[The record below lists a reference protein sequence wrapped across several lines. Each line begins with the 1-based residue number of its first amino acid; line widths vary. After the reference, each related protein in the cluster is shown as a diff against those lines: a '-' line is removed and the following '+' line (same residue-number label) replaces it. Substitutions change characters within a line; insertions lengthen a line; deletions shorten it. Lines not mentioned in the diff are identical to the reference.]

1 MNLQKNYDFEGVL
14 LTNDLM
20 YGKQYEL
27 TLNPKMPRTMTSKMK
42 IQQLQVIAR
51 QTSKEKIIE
60 NFQFERNSKRQASKR
75 KLLPDFPKCGAPSSP
90 AQQPA
95 RIASSRAS
103 SIFLLYQAIF
113 YILELVILVQ

>member
-42 IQQLQVIAR
+42 IQ
-51 QTSKEKIIE
+51 S
-60 NFQFERNSKRQASKR
+60 F
-75 KLLPDFPKCGAPSSP
+75 KLSQDKH
-90 AQQPA
+90 QKKK
-95 RIASSRAS
+95 
-103 SIFLLYQAIF
+103 
-113 YILELVILVQ
+113 

>member
-90 AQQPA
+90 AQPA